1 MTDRSS
7 SQDSP
12 ESAQAASQGA
22 QVSSQAAAA
31 SDAAQASAYAASD
44 AVHLSVIIP
53 AYNEAARIIPTLESA
68 AAYLGK
74 QAYSWEVVV
83 VDDGSADATPAIVGE
98 WAAARAGFRLE
109 RIAHAGKGAA
119 VRHGMLAARGARR
132 LMCDA
137 DLAMP
142 IEHIADFLARMDD
155 GYDVVIGSRHMAG
168 ANRYDESKFRILR
181 AQVFNAVAR
190 TLTRL
195 DFADTQCGFKCFS
208 ADAARELFSLQRTD
222 GWGFD
227 VELLFLASK
236 RGMRVLEMPIQWH
249 HQEGSAVNPATTWMA
264 ILRDVMALRRRWR
277 RGEYAAGVAAGNANG
292 GGVASKADD
301 GAAAGKRAGD
311 KTGVATGKTGAVAV
325 VAPTYNEADN
335 LPTLAERVF
344 GLGIPGIRLIV
355 VDDNSPDGT
364 GDVARAISGRFGNR
378 LELIER
384 ESKAGLGTA
393 YIDGFSHAIAQGAD
407 YVLQMDADLSHAP
420 EYIPA
425 FLDALRCADVVVGS
439 RYTQGGA
446 VDEGWHFKR
455 HMLSSTAN
463 VCIRF
468 VAGLKVKDC
477 TTGFKAFRADAL
489 RAIDLDGM
497 RCKGYGFQAE
507 VAYACQRRGYRVV
520 EHPIVF
526 YDRAEG
532 ESKLSLGIIA
542 EVLWWLATL
551 HLRKKAYRSL

>member
-7 SQDSP
+7 SQDS
-12 ESAQAASQGA
+12 SDA
-22 QVSSQAAAA
+22 SQAAPQGA
-31 SDAAQASAYAASD
+31 SDAAQASSQAASD
-44 AVHLSVIIP
+44 AVHLSVVIP
-53 AYNEAARIIPTLESA
+53 AYNEAARIVPTLESA
-68 AAYLGK
+68 AAYLGG
-74 QAYSWEVVV
+74 QPYSWEVVV
-83 VDDGSADATPAIVGE
+83 VDDGSADATAAIVGE
-98 WAAARAGFRLE
+98 WAANRAGFRLE

-119 VRHGMLAARGARR
+119 VRYGMLTARGERR

-142 IEHIADFLARMDD
+142 IEHIADFLARMDE
-155 GYDVVIGSRHMAG
+155 GYDVVIGSRHAAG
-168 ANRYDESKFRILR
+168 ANRYDESRLR
-181 AQVFNAVAR
+181 PLRGKVFSAVAR
-190 TLTRL
+190 TLTGL

-208 ADAARELFSLQRTD
+208 ADAAEDLFALQRTD

-236 RGMRVLEMPIQWH
+236 RGMSVLEMPIQWY
-249 HQEGSAVNPATTWMA
+249 HQEGSKINPVTSW
-264 ILRDVMALRRRWR
+264 IDHLRDMMALRRRWR
-277 RGEYAAGVAAGNANG
+277 RGEYAIDKTGVAAGKAESG
-292 GGVASKADD
+292 YDASKGGVAADKTSAAASKADD
-301 GAAAGKRAGD
+301 GIAAS
-311 KTGVATGKTGAVAV
+311 KTGMVAV

-335 LPTLAERVF
+335 LPALAERVF
-344 GLGIPGIRLIV
+344 ALGIPDIRLIV

-364 GDVARAISGRFGNR
+364 GDVARALSARFGNR
-378 LELIER
+378 IELIER

-425 FLDALRCADVVVGS
+425 FLDALRDADVVVGS

-455 HMLSSTAN
+455 HMLSSSAN
-463 VCIRF
+463 LCIRV

-477 TTGFKAFRADAL
+477 TTGFKGFRVDAL
-489 RAIDLDGM
+489 SALDLDGM

-520 EHPIVF
+520 EHPITF
-526 YDRAEG
+526 YDREAG

-551 HLRKKAYRSL
+551 HLRKKAYRNL

>member
-1 MTDRSS
+1 MTNRSS

-12 ESAQAASQGA
+12 ESSQGA
-22 QVSSQAAAA
+22 SQ
-31 SDAAQASAYAASD
+31 AASD

-53 AYNEAARIIPTLESA
+53 AYNEAARLAPTLAAA
-68 AAYLGK
+68 AAYLGE

-83 VDDGSADATPAIVGE
+83 VDDGSADATPAIAGE
-98 WAAARAGFRLE
+98 WAATRAGFRLE

-142 IEHIADFLARMDD
+142 IEHIADFLARMDE

-168 ANRYDESKFRILR
+168 SNRYDESKLR
-181 AQVFNAVAR
+181 PLRGKAFSAVAR
-190 TLTRL
+190 TLTGL

-208 ADAARELFSLQRTD
+208 ADAAEDLFSLQRTD

-236 RGMRVLEMPIQWH
+236 RGMRVLEMPIQWY
-249 HQEGSAVNPATTWMA
+249 HQAGSKINPATAW
-264 ILRDVMALRRRWR
+264 IDHLRDMMALRRRWR
-277 RGEYAAGVAAGNANG
+277 RGEYALGNRAAPAVGVAAGKADD

-301 GAAAGKRAGD
+301 GVAASKAGM
-311 KTGVATGKTGAVAV
+311 VAV

-335 LPTLAERVF
+335 LPALAERVF
-344 GLGIPGIRLIV
+344 ALGISDIRLIV

-384 ESKAGLGTA
+384 ESKSGLGTA

-425 FLDALRCADVVVGS
+425 FLDALQGADVVVGS

-455 HMLSSTAN
+455 HMLSSSAN
-463 VCIRF
+463 LCIRV

-477 TTGFKAFRADAL
+477 TTGFKAFRAEAL
-489 RAIDLDGM
+489 SAIDM
-497 RCKGYGFQAE
+497 ERFRCKGYGFQAE

-520 EHPIVF
+520 EHPITF

-551 HLRKKAYRSL
+551 HLRKKAYRNL

>member
-1 MTDRSS
+1 MARARCTTLFRWICLKTDRRARRGWSLLPAMTNRSS

-12 ESAQAASQGA
+12 EASNAASQ
-22 QVSSQAAAA
+22 
-31 SDAAQASAYAASD
+31 AASD

-53 AYNEAARIIPTLESA
+53 AYNEAARLAPTLAAA
-68 AAYLGK
+68 AAYLGE

-83 VDDGSADATPAIVGE
+83 VDDGSADATPAIAGE
-98 WAAARAGFRLE
+98 WAATRAGFRLE

-142 IEHIADFLARMDD
+142 IEHIADFLAQMDE

-168 ANRYDESKFRILR
+168 SNRYDESKLR
-181 AQVFNAVAR
+181 HVRGRVFNAIVRA
-190 TLTRL
+190 LTGL
-195 DFADTQCGFKCFS
+195 VIADTQCGFKCFS
-208 ADAARELFSLQRTD
+208 AAAAEELFALQRTD

-227 VELLFLASK
+227 VETLFLASK

-249 HQEGSAVNPATTWMA
+249 HQAGSAVNPATAWITM
-264 ILRDVMALRRRWR
+264 LRDVMALRRRWR
-277 RGEYAAGVAAGNANG
+277 RGEYALGNRAAPA
-292 GGVASKADD
+292 AD
-301 GAAAGKRAGD
+301 AAAGKADSGAAAS
-311 KTGVATGKTGAVAV
+311 KTGMVAV

-335 LPTLAERVF
+335 LPALAERVF
-344 GLGIPGIRLIV
+344 ALGIPDIRLIV

-384 ESKAGLGTA
+384 ESKSGLGTA

-425 FLDALRCADVVVGS
+425 FLDALQGADVVVGS

-455 HMLSSTAN
+455 HMLSSSAN
-463 VCIRF
+463 LCIRV

-477 TTGFKAFRADAL
+477 TTGFKAFRAEAL
-489 RAIDLDGM
+489 SAIDMGRF

-520 EHPIVF
+520 EHPITF
-526 YDRAEG
+526 YDRAQG

-551 HLRKKAYRSL
+551 PLRKKAYRNL

>member
-7 SQDSP
+7 SQDSLDS
-12 ESAQAASQGA
+12 EQAASQGA
-22 QVSSQAAAA
+22 QAASQAAAA
-31 SDAAQASAYAASD
+31 SDVA
-44 AVHLSVIIP
+44 HLSVIIP

-68 AAYLGK
+68 AAYLGE

-83 VDDGSADATPAIVGE
+83 VDDGSADATAAIVGE
-98 WAAARAGFRLE
+98 WVAARAGFRLE

-119 VRHGMLAARGARR
+119 VRHGMLTAKGARR

-168 ANRYDESKFRILR
+168 ANRYDESKFRLLR

-277 RGEYAAGVAAGNANG
+277 RGEYAAGGAAGNANG
-292 GGVASKADD
+292 SGVASKADD
-301 GAAAGKRAGD
+301 GATAGKADADAGKSAD
-311 KTGVATGKTGAVAV
+311 GGAVAV

-335 LPTLAERVF
+335 LPALAERVF
-344 GLGIPGIRLIV
+344 GLGIPDIRLIV

-455 HMLSSTAN
+455 HMLSSSAN
-463 VCIRF
+463 LCIRF